1 MDHSVQTLA
10 PDLWSTLR
18 GVLELDPHAFVAG
31 LALRDSALVALAIV
45 FLAGL
50 SEAIGQSVVLFAN
63 RIKPAR
69 FFLCLAVTALLF
81 VFSYVF
87 LTLSTWAITF
97 LPLATRIPLRSLG
110 IVFALSYAPLL
121 LGFLEALPYL
131 GVPLGWWL
139 RIWYLLASLVG
150 VAAVGHVPVLDAILY
165 VGVGWLVLVILRQ
178 IVGRPIA
185 LLTARIMSAVSG
197 VADFDVDEVRA
208 ISRAEAA
215 PAALQSAPTQ
225 PAMQQAVASQAVRP
239 AHLQSGRLKL
249 LGTLGFVIVGVVI
262 AVSVKPLQDVLFG
275 WMLHLPIALRLPF
288 DLLWFGVIALL
299 VAAILAPLETLGW
312 WAGWYGG
319 EIQSDVSNP
328 GATNSGATGISR
340 YLVYLDG
347 IGQSSSTYTPD
358 VETFLDTLTP
368 ALPQRIRLLRGLMVY
383 SVLNKPLEEDPIW
396 SGFWTIVDK
405 LRFAN
410 PASILG
416 MFVNLRNVIIVAV
429 SADSRYGP
437 IYNYGIAKLL
447 YDGLIADGYRVG
459 SNVPVTLMGY
469 SGGGQMSVAS
479 ASLLKRAIG
488 APVEVISL
496 GGVMSGTSDFLD
508 LMMLHHLVGEKDGVE
523 RLGPVFFA
531 SRWKI
536 VWNSYWN
543 RALRVGLI
551 KITSLG
557 PVGHQV
563 PGGMFDPAA
572 RLPSGQTYLNHTI
585 ENISDII
592 RAKP

>member
-1 MDHSVQTLA
+1 
-10 PDLWSTLR
+10 
-18 GVLELDPHAFVAG
+18 
-31 LALRDSALVALAIV
+31 
-45 FLAGL
+45 
-50 SEAIGQSVVLFAN
+50 
-63 RIKPAR
+63 
-69 FFLCLAVTALLF
+69 
-81 VFSYVF
+81 
-87 LTLSTWAITF
+87 
-97 LPLATRIPLRSLG
+97 
-110 IVFALSYAPLL
+110 
-121 LGFLEALPYL
+121 
-131 GVPLGWWL
+131 
-139 RIWYLLASLVG
+139 

-165 VGVGWLVLVILRQ
+165 VGVGWLALVIVRQ

-197 VADFDVDEVRA
+197 VADFDVNEVRA
-208 ISRAEAA
+208 ISRAESQPLEAQA
-215 PAALQSAPTQ
+215 AALQ
-225 PAMQQAVASQAVRP
+225 AVTRQVVRSQHP
-239 AHLQSGRLKL
+239 QSGRLKVL
-249 LGTLGFVIVGVVI
+249 MGALGFVIVGVII
-262 AVSVKPLQDVLFG
+262 AVSVKPLQDLMFG
-275 WMLHLPIALRLPF
+275 WTVHLPMALRLPF
-288 DLLWFGVIALL
+288 DLIWFGVIALL

-319 EIQSDVSNP
+319 ELQSDASNAA
-328 GATNSGATGISR
+328 ATDAGATGISR
-340 YLVYLDG
+340 YLIYLDG

-358 VETFLDTLTP
+358 VETFLDALTP

-383 SVLNKPLEEDPIW
+383 SVLNKPLEEDAIW
-396 SGFWTIVDK
+396 SGFWTVVDK

-416 MFVNLRNVIIVAV
+416 MFVNLRNVIIVGV
-429 SADSRYGP
+429 SADARYGP
-437 IYNYGIAKLL
+437 IYNYGIAKML

-459 SNVPVTLMGY
+459 SGVPVTLMGY

-523 RLGPVFFA
+523 RLGPLFFA

-543 RALRVGLI
+543 RARRIGLI
-551 KITSLG
+551 EIISLG

-572 RLPSGQTYLNHTI
+572 LLPNGQTYLNHTI
-585 ENISDII
+585 QNISDII

>member
-1 MDHSVQTLA
+1 MDQSVQTLA
-10 PDLWSTLR
+10 PDLWTTLR
-18 GVLELDPHAFVAG
+18 GVFELDPHAFVAG
-31 LALRDSALVALAIV
+31 LALRDSALVAFAIV

-69 FFLCLAVTALLF
+69 FFLSLAVTALLF
-81 VFSYVF
+81 GFSYVF

-97 LPLATRIPLRSLG
+97 LPLATRIPLRSLA

-121 LGFLEALPYL
+121 LGFLEALPYM
-131 GVPLGWWL
+131 GVPVGWLL

-150 VAAVGHVPVLDAILY
+150 VAAVGHLSVLDAILY
-165 VGVGWLVLVILRQ
+165 VGVGWLALVIVRQ
-178 IVGRPIA
+178 IIGRPVA

-197 VADFDVDEVRA
+197 VEDFDMDEVAA
-208 ISRAEAA
+208 ISRAEAQ
-215 PAALQSAPTQ
+215 PAAPQTTAATPGAAQSA
-225 PAMQQAVASQAVRP
+225 RP
-239 AHLQSGRLKL
+239 AHPPSRRVTALIGA
-249 LGTLGFVIVGVVI
+249 LGFVVVGVVI
-262 AVSVKPLQDVLFG
+262 AVSVKPLQNVLFG
-275 WMLHLPIALRLPF
+275 WTIHLPVALRLPF
-288 DLLWFGVIALL
+288 DLLWFGVVALL

-319 EIQSDVSNP
+319 EIQGDASKVAADGG
-328 GATNSGATGISR
+328 GAAGISR
-340 YLVYLDG
+340 YIIYLDG

-358 VETFLDTLTP
+358 VETFLDALAP
-368 ALPQRIRLLRGLMVY
+368 ALPQRVRLLRGLMVY

-410 PASILG
+410 PASLLG

-437 IYNYGIAKLL
+437 IYNYGIAKVL
-447 YDGLIADGYRVG
+447 YDGLLEDGYRVG
-459 SNVPVTLMGY
+459 SGVPVTLIGY
-469 SGGGQMSVAS
+469 SGGGQMSAAS
-479 ASLLKRAIG
+479 AGLLKRAIG

-496 GGVMSGTSDFLD
+496 GGVMSGANDFLD

-523 RLGPVFFA
+523 RLGPLLFP

-536 VWNSYWN
+536 AWNSFWN
-543 RALRVGLI
+543 RARRLGLI
-551 KITSLG
+551 EIISLG

-563 PGGMFDPAA
+563 PGGMFDPVA
-572 RLPSGQTYLNHTI
+572 RLPNGQTYLTHTI
-585 ENISDII
+585 ENISDIV